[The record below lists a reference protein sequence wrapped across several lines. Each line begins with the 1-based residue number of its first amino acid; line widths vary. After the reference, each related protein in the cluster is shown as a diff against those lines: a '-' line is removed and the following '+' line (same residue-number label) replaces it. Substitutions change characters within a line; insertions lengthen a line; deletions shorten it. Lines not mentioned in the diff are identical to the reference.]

1 MWGVKTGKRKKIFF
15 SSLWRRGRDLHTP
28 PLKPRFCRLSVCLTA
43 CPVCTSIM
51 HSHSVGKHVKVRC
64 DWPRTFLRPIFSLF
78 FFSSQFSFYSAF
90 IVMTMKDLLT
100 QIVLDPKYH
109 DLLSIVKG
117 FRSGVVYGAKV
128 RFPHALVMTILFK
141 TGS

>member
-1 MWGVKTGKRKKIFF
+1 ME
-15 SSLWRRGRDLHTP
+15 
-28 PLKPRFCRLSVCLTA
+28 
-43 CPVCTSIM
+43 
-51 HSHSVGKHVKVRC
+51 
-64 DWPRTFLRPIFSLF
+64 FLN
-78 FFSSQFSFYSAF
+78 
-90 IVMTMKDLLT
+90 

-109 DLLSIVKG
+109 DILSILKG